1 MKLIIIPTSNNT
13 KITHPHQ
20 AIDALSVTAGT
31 TMPIESIIHIKLAAI
46 TQRNIKF
53 NIGSL
58 SLNPKKF
65 TTNPL
70 KRVFIFHHSKNNIL
84 RKTIIIDLKYVLQI
98 NQKNSESS
106 HPLTGVIF
114 AIGQITRAIA
124 KIRRKIV
131 NNFWFLV

>member
-31 TMPIESIIHIKLAAI
+31 TIPIESIIHIKLAAI
-46 TQRNIKF
+46 TQRKIKF

-70 KRVFIFHHSKNNIL
+70 KRVFIFHQSKNNIL
-84 RKTIIIDLKYVLQI
+84 RKTIIIDLK
-98 NQKNSESS
+98 
-106 HPLTGVIF
+106 
-114 AIGQITRAIA
+114 
-124 KIRRKIV
+124 
-131 NNFWFLV
+131 